1 MAGRRRRFRQPMRAA
16 NESRH
21 NAKVL
26 LEQLPHLG
34 ADHRVRLPPVLR
46 RRGWEVSAQEM
57 TAQPVTATEA
67 TASHRLRAAVSQRVQ
82 FPGALGGVLAAR
94 LDLPEGPP
102 AAYALF
108 AHCFTCSKDG
118 HAAARISAALTDH
131 GVAVLRFDFTGL
143 GQSGGDF
150 ANSNFSSNIADLL
163 AAADWMR
170 GEGYAPSILVGHSLG
185 GAAVLAAAGDI
196 DEVVAVATVGAPCS
210 PEHVSHLIVAADPEP
225 AANGQTRVSIGGRA
239 FTITQDFLDDI
250 AAQPQAQRIAAL
262 GRPLLI
268 LHSPQ
273 DQIVGVDNARAI
285 FDAARHP
292 KSFVALDGAD
302 HLLTQPADAEFVASL
317 IATWVRRYLPQA
329 PSTVGDPTPEH
340 DAAPAPAGGGVVV
353 AETGRGRYI
362 HTVHAGAHT
371 WTVDEPESSGGQDAG
386 PTPYDMLLSG
396 LGACTS
402 MTMRM
407 YAERKG
413 WDMGATIVRLRHSRI
428 HARDCDTCASTNGRL
443 DHIDREITLDDTLST
458 EQRTALLAI
467 ADKCPVHRTLTS
479 EVTISTV
486 LASTSAAGTG

>member
-1 MAGRRRRFRQPMRAA
+1 V
-16 NESRH
+16 E
-21 NAKVL
+21 
-26 LEQLPHLG
+26 
-34 ADHRVRLPPVLR
+34 
-46 RRGWEVSAQEM
+46 
-57 TAQPVTATEA
+57 
-67 TASHRLRAAVSQRVQ
+67 
-82 FPGALGGVLAAR
+82 FPGSVGGVLAGR

-102 AAYALF
+102 VAYALF

-118 HAAARISAALTDH
+118 HAAARISAELTVH

-170 GEGYAPSILVGHSLG
+170 SQGHAPSILVGHSLG

-196 DEVVAVATVGAPCS
+196 AEIVAVATVGAPCS
-210 PEHVSHLIVAADPEP
+210 PEHVSHLIVEADPEVGTS
-225 AANGQTRVSIGGRA
+225 GQTRVSIGGRA
-239 FTITQDFLDDI
+239 FSIKADFLDDI

-262 GRPLLI
+262 GRPLLV

-273 DQIVGVDNARAI
+273 DEVVGVDNARAI

-302 HLLTQPADAEFVASL
+302 HLLTQPADSEFVASL
-317 IATWVRRYLPQA
+317 IATWVRRYLPPATGGA
-329 PSTVGDPTPEH
+329 PTAEREATTT
-340 DAAPAPAGGGVVV
+340 PAPTAAGVVV
-353 AETGRGRYI
+353 AETNRGRYI
-362 HTVHAGAHT
+362 HTVRAGEHT

-386 PTPYDMLLSG
+386 PTPYDMLLCG

-413 WDMGATIVRLRHSRI
+413 WDMGPITVRLQNSRI
-428 HARDCDTCASTNGRL
+428 HAQDCDTCESTNGRL
-443 DHIDREITLDDTLST
+443 DHIDREITLDESLSA

-479 EVTISTV
+479 EVSIATV
-486 LASTSAAGTG
+486 LVAAVTDGTG